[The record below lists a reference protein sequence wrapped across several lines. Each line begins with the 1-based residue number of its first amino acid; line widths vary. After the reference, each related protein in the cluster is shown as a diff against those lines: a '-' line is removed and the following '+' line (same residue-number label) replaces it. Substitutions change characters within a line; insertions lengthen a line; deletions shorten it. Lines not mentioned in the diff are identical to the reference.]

1 LRKEENTIRIKKEKK
16 NRMAL
21 KFIFIYLFS
30 ILIFSVTNAEIMDCN
45 QFEKFS
51 AKYIECNTKNL
62 KETASQK
69 LKKEKKK
76 FDNSSLKDKLIK
88 FKNSKSHAEFM
99 KK

>member
-1 LRKEENTIRIKKEKK
+1 MTQKIILT
-16 NRMAL
+16 
-21 KFIFIYLFS
+21 YLFS
-30 ILIFSVTNAEIMDCN
+30 LLIISFAYAQKMDCN

-62 KETASQK
+62 KKTASQK

-76 FDNSSLKDKLIK
+76 FDSSSLKDKLIK